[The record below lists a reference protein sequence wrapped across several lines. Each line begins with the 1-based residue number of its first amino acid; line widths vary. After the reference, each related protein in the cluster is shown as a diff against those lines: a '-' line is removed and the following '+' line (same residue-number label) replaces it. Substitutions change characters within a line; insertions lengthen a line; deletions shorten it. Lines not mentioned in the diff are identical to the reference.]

1 MKNRTN
7 RLIRTSVAL
16 LSCLWLA
23 AGTTETSQRRDV
35 AMTAEQW
42 KTVLGK
48 PEFKEYKGK
57 PAVVFAQE
65 GIIAVPGLTFTNG
78 TVEFDVEPAG
88 MGAGLGFRMRGLES
102 LEFLYFRP
110 KADCATAPDCVQY
123 APFTRDVLLWDM
135 FPQYQGPAPVRLNE
149 WNHVKMVISG
159 RRMNLFVNGALS
171 PTLAIGSLE
180 GDTRD
185 GELALVGPGAFANF
199 TVTPDAVEGLTAAPE
214 ADPTAHD
221 ERLVRQWQLAPSS
234 ELPDGKEPTIDDLP
248 KASAAW
254 RALTAERGGLVN
266 VTRVY
271 GLPVKRPVRSLT
283 WLKTTVSSKTSQSK
297 RASIGWSREIWVF
310 VNGQRVYA
318 DKNLYQ
324 PPAARKPPDGRLSL
338 ENGSFVLPLKAGD
351 NEVAVALANNFYGWG
366 LILRLDDLEGLQ
378 LARK

>member
-7 RLIRTSVAL
+7 RLIRTSIAL
-16 LSCLWLA
+16 LSCLWLG
-23 AGTTETSQRRDV
+23 AGSPETSQHRDV
-35 AMTAEQW
+35 PMTADQW

-65 GIIAVPGLTFTNG
+65 GIIAVPGFTFTNG

-88 MGAGLGFRMRGLES
+88 MGAGLGFRMHGLES

-110 KADCATAPDCVQY
+110 RPDCATAPDCVQY

-159 RRMNLFVNGALS
+159 RRMNLFVNGAMS

-199 TVTPDAVEGLTAAPE
+199 TVTPDAVEGLTGAPE

-297 RASIGWSREIWVF
+297 HASMG
-310 VNGQRVYA
+310 GA
-318 DKNLYQ
+318 
-324 PPAARKPPDGRLSL
+324 GRS
-338 ENGSFVLPLKAGD
+338 GSS
-351 NEVAVALANNFYGWG
+351 
-366 LILRLDDLEGLQ
+366 
-378 LARK
+378 